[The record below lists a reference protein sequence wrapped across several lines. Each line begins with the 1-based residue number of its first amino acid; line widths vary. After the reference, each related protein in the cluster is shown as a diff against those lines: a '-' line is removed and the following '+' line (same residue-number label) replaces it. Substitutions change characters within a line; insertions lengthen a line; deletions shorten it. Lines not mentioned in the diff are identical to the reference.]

1 MGSSTPVAVTI
12 TGMGVPEETD
22 IASARAEALD
32 AVSEALQWQLADA
45 RWQVVEQVLVA
56 MDAALAAGDVQA
68 LMAATA
74 ELELAGPLRLTRIS
88 VAQVAAP
95 PQIRD
100 LLNRMVFSLGGI
112 TAGQQPTGSA
122 GAGDDG
128 ASRS

>member
-1 MGSSTPVAVTI
+1 
-12 TGMGVPEETD
+12 MGVPEDSE

-32 AVSEALQWQLADA
+32 AVSEAQQWQLADA

-88 VAQVAAP
+88 VAAVAAP
-95 PQIRD
+95 PQVRG
-100 LLNRMVFSLGGI
+100 LLNRMVYSLGGI
-112 TAGQQPTGSA
+112 TAGRQQTTPNVA
-122 GAGDDG
+122 AGDDG
-128 ASRS
+128 ASRN